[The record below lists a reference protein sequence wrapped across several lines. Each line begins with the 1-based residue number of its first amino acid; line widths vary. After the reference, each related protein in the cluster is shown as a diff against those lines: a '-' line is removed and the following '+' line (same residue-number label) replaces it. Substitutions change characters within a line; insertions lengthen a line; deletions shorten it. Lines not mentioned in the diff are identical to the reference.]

1 MIWTSLLRVMNG
13 ALQNFWRNIWLS
25 LATMVIMTIT
35 LLIVLFL
42 YMANVFG
49 LEVIKSVQ
57 QKVDLSVV
65 FRGGIT
71 SEQMQGL
78 ASQVEARN
86 DVASVQIITSE
97 EAKEIFLRN
106 NQDRPFIEESMRE
119 LEENPLPASMFIVAT
134 EPRFYE
140 TIAQSLSGDSL
151 KPLIAE
157 VQFEDSRSVIENLV
171 AIISAVK
178 NVSLVVTIIFA
189 VLAMLIMFNTVR
201 LAIYSF
207 REEVDIM
214 HLVGAS
220 GWFIRGPFVIESV
233 LAALLSAGLASAI
246 VYPTLKV
253 VSPGLQRFFFEGYA
267 ELPPFD
273 IYQYAVDHWLT
284 IVGLQVAVAVGLA
297 VVSSLI
303 ALQRYLK
310 T

>member
-1 MIWTSLLRVMNG
+1 MIWTSLLRVTHS

-42 YMANVFG
+42 YMANTFG

-65 FRGGIT
+65 FNDGIT
-71 SEQMQGL
+71 KEQTQAL
-78 ASQVEARN
+78 ASQVETRS
-86 DVASVQIITSE
+86 DVSSVRIVTSD

-106 NQDRPFIEESMRE
+106 NRDRPFIEESMQE
-119 LEENPLPASMFIVAT
+119 LEDNPLPTTMFIVAT

-140 TIAQSLSGDSL
+140 TIAQSLSGEQL

-157 VQFEDSRSVIENLV
+157 VQFDDSRLVINNLI

-178 NVSLVVTIIFA
+178 RVGLIVTIVFA
-189 VLAMLIMFNTVR
+189 ALAMLIMFNTVR

-220 GWFIRGPFVIESV
+220 GWFIRGPFVMESV
-233 LAALLSAGLASAI
+233 LAALLSAGLASLIA
-246 VYPTLKV
+246 YPTLKII
-253 VSPGLQRFFFEGYA
+253 SPNLQRFFFEGYVQQT
-267 ELPPFD
+267 PFD
-273 IYQYAVDHWLT
+273 IYQYAVTHWLT
-284 IVGLQVAVAVGLA
+284 IIGLQVVVAVGLA
-297 VVSSLI
+297 VVSSLV